1 MEKLEELECWKSWK
15 RWKSWK
21 VEEWKVESGRVER
34 CIMDT
39 VHIWIKCYNVDCCD
53 LKSVFN
59 VVDEY
64 YGKNIAK
71 RLRAC

>member
-1 MEKLEELECWKSWK
+1 MGLSHK
-15 RWKSWK
+15 RAGFHAMPSY
-21 VEEWKVESGRVER
+21 
-34 CIMDT
+34 IMDA
-39 VHIWIKCYNVDCCD
+39 VHIWIKSYNVALMRPEKC
-53 LKSVFN
+53 SN